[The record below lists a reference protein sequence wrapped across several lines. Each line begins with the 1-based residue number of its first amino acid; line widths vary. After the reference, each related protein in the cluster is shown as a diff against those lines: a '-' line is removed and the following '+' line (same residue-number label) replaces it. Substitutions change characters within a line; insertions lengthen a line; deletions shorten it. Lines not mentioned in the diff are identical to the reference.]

1 MPKLTY
7 LIAIELHENEWERA
21 GQLVSARPLQD
32 LFEQALSDAGISGTV
47 EASFDGRKAP
57 KARAEN
63 ATPPPNGRA
72 AATVATE
79 AG

>member
-7 LIAIELHENEWERA
+7 LIAIELAEDEWERA
-21 GQLVSARPLQD
+21 GQLVKARPLQD
-32 LFEQALSDAGISGTV
+32 VFETAMADAGVIGSV

-57 KARAEN
+57 RVKSETP
-63 ATPPPNGRA
+63 TPPPNGRA